1 MKQSGSSLLPQSI
14 INNRK
19 YRTRNNELA
28 QNLAASLS
36 SDEETTTQIT
46 TAIDNTET
54 SPEPPPH
61 TTTNNNSN
69 NPMAD
74 PVLLARAR
82 KARYDNLPTFS
93 GHSSEDAERFLK
105 SIKRVA
111 KVTDDSPDQLF
122 LEIVRGKLTQDADT
136 WFDDNESQ
144 FAKWSDF
151 ETAFRNRYFSTT
163 IGNTK
168 FDKLF
173 QRKQGYDESVTAY
186 FDDIIALCREVDLK
200 MPNDVIIQHLMKG
213 INPEIRKELTR
224 LQSAMSTPSDFLKF
238 AKLEQDLHDTFT
250 QSQETTIQPEPY
262 TTYHLS
268 SQAGQTAWHNNSNYP
283 RQNYVSQNKNPPPT
297 RTQSSKENGNSYPN
311 NARAATVHKQNHNN
325 IKRSTW
331 ERNSQ
336 TRHQLITCKVCGKQN
351 HRSIDCIHKRS
362 SGCYN
367 CGQQHSV
374 RDCQNPPHFH

>member
-1 MKQSGSSLLPQSI
+1 MKRSGSSLLPHSI
-14 INNRK
+14 ITDKK
-19 YRTRNNELA
+19 YRIRNNEPD
-28 QNLAASLS
+28 QNLAASPI
-36 SDEETTTQIT
+36 SDEETTTQAT
-46 TAIDNTET
+46 TATGNTES

-61 TTTNNNSN
+61 TTTNDNS
-69 NPMAD
+69 MAD

-93 GHSSEDAERFLK
+93 GHPSENAERFLK
-105 SIKRVA
+105 SIKRLA

-136 WFDDNESQ
+136 WFDDNEPQ
-144 FAKWSDF
+144 FTKWSDF

-224 LQSAMSTPSDFLKF
+224 LQSSMSIPSDFLKF
-238 AKLEQDLHDTFT
+238 AKLEQDLHDTFI
-250 QSQETTIQPEPY
+250 QSQGATTQPEPLM
-262 TTYHLS
+262 TYHLS
-268 SQAGQTAWHNNSNYP
+268 SNGKQISTHNNSKYQQQNHAQQKQNVHPTAKENHNGNWNSYSNVP
-283 RQNYVSQNKNPPPT
+283 RHTSDKPINNNPKGNIFTRNRPT
-297 RTQSSKENGNSYPN
+297 RY
-311 NARAATVHKQNHNN
+311 
-325 IKRSTW
+325 RSD
-331 ERNSQ
+331 
-336 TRHQLITCKVCGKQN
+336 TCKVCGRQN
-351 HRSIDCIHKRS
+351 HRSIDCTHRRP
-362 SGCYN
+362 SGYYN

-374 RDCQNPPHFH
+374 RDCPNPPHFY